1 MEATNFKTF
10 STIAEMTSQNGGP
23 IDFSQISETLFCAT
37 IEFFIKACHKIN
49 KNKQVNEEKC
59 EKEFLLLIIIY
70 SKWLS
75 IDI

>member
-1 MEATNFKTF
+1 
-10 STIAEMTSQNGGP
+10 MTLQNGGP
-23 IDFSQISETLFCAT
+23 IDFSKISQLGYNCAT
-37 IEFFIKACHKIN
+37 IESFIKACHKIN
-49 KNKQVNEEKC
+49 KKKQLNEEKC

>member
-1 MEATNFKTF
+1 
-10 STIAEMTSQNGGP
+10 MTLQNGGP
-23 IDFSQISETLFCAT
+23 IDFSKISQLSYNCAT
-37 IEFFIKACHKIN
+37 IDSFIKVYHKIN
-49 KNKQVNEEKC
+49 KKKQLNEKKC